1 MTSGPV
7 PTSAHARP
15 RRSALYMP
23 ASNAKAIDKAR
34 TLACDVVILDL
45 EDAVAPDAKA
55 AAREQAVAA
64 VKAGGFGRRELVIR
78 CNGLDTP
85 WGADDLAAAAAAG
98 PDAILVP
105 KVNDAAGVQAYNAA
119 IASAPPSTALWA
131 MIETCASLFAL
142 PQIAAASAS
151 TRMRCWVMGTNDLA
165 KEMRARQTPDRAP
178 FHAAL
183 SLSVAAARMH
193 GLTILDGVYNDID
206 NEPGLTAICEQ
217 GVDFGF
223 DGKTLIHPKQ
233 VEICNRVFSPSPAEV
248 DWAKAVIAAFALPEN
263 QNKGVIRVEGRMAEL
278 LHLSQAV
285 QLVAVAEA
293 IAAADAA

>member
-1 MTSGPV
+1 
-7 PTSAHARP
+7 
-15 RRSALYMP
+15 MP

-105 KVNDAAGVQAYNAA
+105 KVNDAAGVQAYDAA
-119 IASAPPSTALWA
+119 IASAPESTALWA
-131 MIETCASLFAL
+131 MIETCASLFNL

-183 SLSVAAARMH
+183 SLSVAAARMY

-248 DWAKAVIAAFALPEN
+248 EWAKAVIAAFELPEN
-263 QNKGVIRVEGRMAEL
+263 QNKGAIRVEGRMAEL

>member
-1 MTSGPV
+1 MSKTSK
-7 PTSAHARP
+7 P

-34 TLACDVVILDL
+34 NLPCDVVILDL
-45 EDAVAPDAKA
+45 EDAVAPDSKA
-55 AAREQAVAA
+55 LAREQAVAA

-85 WGADDLAAAAAAG
+85 WGAEDLAAAAAAG

-105 KVNDAAGVQAYNAA
+105 KVNDAADVAAYNNA
-119 IASAPPSTALWA
+119 IAAAPASTQLWA
-131 MIETCASLFAL
+131 MIETCRCLFNL
-142 PQIAAASAS
+142 PQIAEAS
-151 TRMRCWVMGTNDLA
+151 TSSRMTTWVMGTNDLA

-183 SLSVAAARMH
+183 SLSVAAARLY

-206 NEPGLTAICEQ
+206 NEEGLSAICEQ

-233 VEICNRVFSPSPAEV
+233 VEICNRIFSPSEAEV
-248 DWAKAVIAAFALPEN
+248 AWAKAVIAAFALPEN
-263 QNKGVIRVEGRMAEL
+263 QGKGAIRVEGRMAEL
-278 LHLSQAV
+278 LHLVQAES
-285 QLVAVAEA
+285 LVAVAAA
-293 IAAADAA
+293 IAEAAAA